1 MKEFVVTDWK
11 EQLEEFVAI
20 RISTG
25 GAEYCVDWDG
35 FREKYGKDVA
45 SQLNGTGDVVD
56 TLNALGVPTGYVC
69 SLDPLFPEV
78 K

>member
-1 MKEFVVTDWK
+1 MKEFVVTEWK
-11 EQLEEFVAI
+11 EQLEEFIAI

-25 GAEYCVDWDG
+25 GAEYCVDWNG

-45 SQLNGTGDVVD
+45 SELSGVGEVSEALD
-56 TLNALGVPTGYVC
+56 ALGVPTGYVC